1 MALMLTCKDPFT
13 AQLRPRIRAKNS
25 PDELEL
31 SSVPSQGREYQM
43 LRPEHG
49 RKDDKETKMRGV
61 GGGERGR
68 HVGKRLDTGARRRKD
83 KTLGWELRVTDSTTK
98 RLERSSCIYQS

>member
-1 MALMLTCKDPFT
+1 MALMLTCKDPLT

-49 RKDDKETKMRGV
+49 RKDDKETKRGK
-61 GGGERGR
+61 GGKR
-68 HVGKRLDTGARRRKD
+68 VGKRLDTGARRRKD